1 MVKILYFIVA
11 SFRICMHTVNVA
23 FDPLWIINSIYS
35 QDAIHSGLNATLDVC
50 IYRQMPQRC
59 NIVQWS
65 PKYAPRIAKGPR
77 PVPRGS
83 VDMFL

>member
-11 SFRICMHTVNVA
+11 SFRLCMHTANVA
-23 FDPLWIINSIYS
+23 LWIINSIYS

-50 IYRQMPQRC
+50 IYRRMPQRC
-59 NIVQWS
+59 NIVQWF
-65 PKYAPRIAKGPR
+65 PKCAPQITKGPR

-83 VDMFL
+83 VDIFL